1 MVNKGE
7 GVAFPPEG
15 WEAPKMKTTL
25 FTPEELEELRRY
37 DAMVDASPMTHEDW
51 KALELVEDLLFPERV
66 AVRKANHARY
76 LRRKEELAARG
87 KAYREAYRDREAA
100 RKRAYYLANR
110 ERVAAQ
116 QKAYRKASRN
126 KAPAGQ

>member
-1 MVNKGE
+1 
-7 GVAFPPEG
+7 
-15 WEAPKMKTTL
+15 MKTAL
-25 FTPEELEELRRY
+25 FTPEELEELRHY

-51 KALELVEDLLFPERV
+51 KVLELVEDLLFPERV

-87 KAYREAYRDREAA
+87 KAYREANRDREAA

-110 ERVAAQ
+110 EKVAAQ
-116 QKAYRKASRN
+116 QKAYREASRN